1 MSIIFLFL
9 LSAIINAQ
17 NISEIVEAKCDGET
31 IKYSIYANLGEYLEY
46 EENIDKRE
54 LYKSLE
60 DLSSKR
66 IGTLKGLYFNRESY
80 ENIIDYDSYDDLIND
95 LRNYEL
101 DAIILNDGLG
111 NNTQMFTN
119 DISIFQNLEKMRDIG
134 VGLQKDK
141 ETLLNQI
148 NEFISKVDISA
159 HTRNTWL
166 GINFQ
171 MIHINKTLSSENG
184 VINVV
189 SLENNPPYSYRNKS
203 GELTGDEVEFI
214 YDFAREYGY
223 QINMIIAANQDEE
236 IELLK
241 NKTADIAISNFVI
254 REDKKDEIS
263 YSNALYKGAI
273 TALVRYENLPESAEP
288 ILFYDETKDF
298 DGKILGILKDSSLD
312 DLTKTNFPVSNFVYY
327 NKTFALFNALL
338 KEKIDGF
345 LIDEPNAEFFQVVYP
360 ERITYFPESFD
371 ENQYAFGFQKTN
383 EGKIL
388 LDKFNEFLSKTNLK
402 EIYDK
407 WNADDTTKLTI
418 DKNLNT
424 SAETINAGFLMN
436 LNPLS
441 YIEGS
446 EAKGYEIELLYRFA
460 KEYNYNINL
469 MYIGV
474 GERVSFIEEKKAN
487 ITGGWFTI
495 TDKRE
500 ESVDFSNPIH
510 NAGTVLCTRVDM
522 KEDTMIL
529 KILDNN
535 HKEKTNNDANIQVK
549 FSDKIKNSSCLF
561 PEKYNKSIIINCTIS
576 DLDNINP
583 YEEGFEFV
591 NTSDKINLLFIN
603 LELSNFFQAN
613 SKIPDHENIIIESD
627 KSNVVCPSNSSA
639 IPSTSPS
646 SSSTPI
652 PTPTTT
658 SPIIRPTTR
667 PTSSTTTRASSIPES
682 SPESNKETIV
692 SRKKPSGG
700 LSTGAIIAII
710 IPCAL
715 VLIAAIIVSIACG
728 NSKQASP
735 SAFVN
740 ESYNNLYIKN

>member
-1 MSIIFLFL
+1 M
-9 LSAIINAQ
+9 
-17 NISEIVEAKCDGET
+17 
-31 IKYSIYANLGEYLEY
+31 IYPNFK
-46 EENIDKRE
+46 IWK
-54 LYKSLE
+54 
-60 DLSSKR
+60 
-66 IGTLKGLYFNRESY
+66 
-80 ENIIDYDSYDDLIND
+80 
-95 LRNYEL
+95 
-101 DAIILNDGLG
+101 
-111 NNTQMFTN
+111 
-119 DISIFQNLEKMRDIG
+119 DIHN
-134 VGLQKDK
+134 
-141 ETLLNQI
+141 ETLLNQL
-148 NEFISKVDISA
+148 NEFISQVNSSEHK
-159 HTRNTWL
+159 RNVWL
-166 GINFQ
+166 GTNFQ
-171 MIHINKTLSSENG
+171 MIHISKTLSGENG
-184 VINVV
+184 TINVV
-189 SLENNPPYSYRNKS
+189 TLENNPPYSYKNKS
-203 GELTGDEVEFI
+203 GDLTGDEIEFI

-223 QINMIIAANQDEE
+223 QINMIVAANQDEE

-241 NKTADIAISNFVI
+241 NKTADIAISTLSV
-254 REDKKDEIS
+254 REDKNDDIS
-263 YSNALYKGAI
+263 YSNVIYKGTT
-273 TALVRYENLPESAEP
+273 TALVRYENLPESVEE
-288 ILFYDETKDF
+288 ILFYNESKDF
-298 DGKILGILKDSSLD
+298 DGETLGIIKDSSVV
-312 DLTKTNFPVSNFVYY
+312 DLTKKNFPESNVVYY
-327 NKTFALFNALL
+327 DGTFEVFQGLL
-338 KEKIDGF
+338 KEEIEGF
-345 LIDEPNAEFFQVVYP
+345 LMDEPYAEYFHALYP
-360 ERITYFPESFD
+360 DRLTYFPDKYD
-371 ENQYAFGFQKTN
+371 ENQYGFGFQKTD

-388 LDKFNEFLSKTNLK
+388 LDQFNEFLSKTNTE

-407 WNADDTTKLTI
+407 WNVDDTTKLTI

-424 SAETINAGFLMN
+424 SAETLDAGFL
-436 LNPLS
+436 LDISPLCFL
-441 YIEGS
+441 EGS
-446 EAKGYEIELLYRFA
+446 EIKGYEIDLLYRFA

-469 MYIGV
+469 TGILL
-474 GERVSFIEEKKAN
+474 GERVTHIQEGKAN

-495 TDKRE
+495 NDERKQLI
-500 ESVDFSNPIH
+500 DFSDSIH
-510 NAGTVLCTRVDM
+510 NAGTVLVTRVDM
-522 KEDTMIL
+522 KEDEIAL

-535 HKEKTNNDANIQVK
+535 HKEKPNNDANVQVK

-658 SPIIRPTTR
+658 SPITRPTTR

-715 VLIAAIIVSIACG
+715 VLIAAIIASIACG